1 MKKLF
6 KTVCYATIIAV
17 LGVLFAST
25 MVFAEG
31 EIPEDPINESPAVDE
46 TTDQDAG
53 STDQTEEPGDPIDP
67 EGSEDPDGSSS
78 GSTGSDLSETDDSQP
93 DEAQASDESV
103 ENISQE
109 SSEGQETTEENPGE
123 TAETN
128 QEESLEESQTEESSE
143 SEEIVTDEANSAED
157 NSEIVLTDENG
168 NPLDITSQESA
179 NAIASGDPWWIVGS
193 VKYAVVFNSADCP
206 EGTTYGSTCWD
217 STTPIEEALS
227 KIDSEGLI
235 PSDGKLYVEAGDYID
250 NVVIDG
256 ASGNGNLSSLRGL
269 VGTGSGAVTLNGNI
283 SISNT
288 TSGFTLS
295 GFTINGEVTLDNNS
309 GNLYLEDLYIHN
321 ENGDGLI
328 VTNQSGRVYLTNVQS
343 RGNKGDG
350 ARIDNASPSKYSVT
364 ITNSS
369 FDYNDDEIDA
379 TWNVG
384 LYINTS
390 GVVTLEG
397 VATSRNNGNGT
408 EIHGFSALYIYN
420 GLFDHNYTDPYSD
433 GTPYGYG
440 LLASTTNPAYVRIE
454 NVFAYYNDNTAI
466 DIETAGSVYL
476 SYVRASHSSIRT
488 GIIDSTGESV
498 NERLNED
505 NKNSGDVWY
514 FSGTNGQELDILLES
529 SMFNTYL
536 ELYDAST
543 DTLLDSNDDIDG
555 TTTNSQINYTL
566 SADGPYY
573 VIVKTLGS
581 DDGDYVLS
589 VNDSEHTNET
599 TFDVPGMKIDTS
611 SGTGSTYIADGMFQD
626 NVGSGL
632 VIESL
637 KNITLYSVDA
647 SYNSQ
652 NGASLDTCQYDA
664 GLGRCTGSGTITL
677 NSSTSDGWYGA
688 NYFLGNSGTG
698 LYLSSGSTIKLTN
711 TSAYDNLNHGL
722 QINNP
727 YSPATIVINVTL
739 SNFSNVFRNN
749 GGSGIKIDSG
759 GKITIYDT
767 EANSNAENGLDL
779 ISASTIS
786 LYIVSASEN
795 SGFGLLINNSTT
807 TGSVNIRNNVNGS
820 QPEFSNNGDDGINIT
835 TLGSISIYN
844 IVANENGGSG
854 AVLDTYVSGL
864 GTGNISFNSYYR
876 QINTFDNNT
885 EYGMYITSN
894 GNIVLYYVS
903 ASENGDT
910 GLFID
915 NATTNSSV
923 IMKNLTPDGTGEFSY
938 NGGDGINI
946 ATRGHIQLY
955 NLSASSNATSGI
967 VVDNCQ
973 LSGEECL
980 GYGKVNII
988 DLYRQINQ
996 FNNNHDYGLYIISG
1010 GAVLLRNI
1018 EANQNGYNGLYVDN
1032 QLELAVQPVTISA
1045 TKDVTNTFNF
1055 NGSLS
1060 PGNYPGIEI
1069 HTFGNIYFKS
1079 IEASNNYAAGAYL
1092 YNKDATISAS
1102 YIKLYDGLFNENQG
1116 SGLLAYTKGR
1126 VYLYGVSASYNS
1138 LTYFDIVLEGETV
1151 YERLTSISDHDTW
1164 YFEITETTTITDF
1177 NIILESLEFDALLE
1191 LYDEQGNL
1199 LATDD
1204 NGFEDF
1210 DAQIDINLTELGTYY
1225 IHVLAADG
1233 NHGNYT
1239 LSINDELH
1247 SYGTDFLFYGAL
1259 IDASAG
1265 DEVVVINKGKSVIY
1279 NDFNDNNYTGIEVK
1293 ANNSITAYNLSASDN
1308 GDIGAYLYNAN
1319 GSGNIT
1325 LKMLGRGL
1333 LSEFDSNTEDGLFAA
1348 SRGSIYL
1355 TNISASSNGGAGARL
1370 NNCLLSG
1377 DYCLGSGKVY
1387 VRSSNAVNDF
1397 SNNQLYGLYIAAS
1410 GHVMLYDVTADGNGL
1425 DGLYIKNQYNLIY
1438 GNVYIKS
1445 ARNNTNSFSGNG
1457 WKNPLNTYGLEVY
1470 SNGVISVYGGNVIAN
1485 YGGGA
1490 ILLNQTSD
1498 LVRNIYLY
1506 DSNFEANQGNGIVAY
1521 SQGSIYLYGV
1531 QSRYNSVNSGE
1542 IDEFFGETI
1551 YEHLTPYY
1559 ESDTWWFSGS
1569 ENDAINITLVSEEF
1583 DVLLEVFDK
1592 DGILLYADDDSYGG
1606 TDAQLSFNLPADG
1619 NYYIRVSANGE
1630 GDGNYTLALNDDI
1643 YNPAYP
1649 TIYMFSGAVLKNTYG
1664 SGNVMVTTSG
1674 FNNEPSFY
1682 HNNING
1688 LEIFTAGDVNLYS
1701 LSAMQNGEDGIS
1713 IDSTAGDGRINI
1725 YNRSR
1730 KDTASYSYNTKF
1742 GLYILAGGHVN
1753 LINRGRMF
1761 LRDNGYTGAF
1771 IDNSSGTDAYV
1782 FIQDAELNQNGWK
1795 GLEIYSSGRVT
1806 IRTVLAINNGEN
1818 GVFVDNT
1825 YGTGYVSITA
1835 SRGEN
1840 NISDNGA
1847 TGLAVYSNGNITIDK
1862 VVAIQN
1868 GSRGMWVNTY
1878 GGDIRITNSITRL
1891 NGRHGVQIDASGSV
1905 YLKKVQSMSNGVGYE
1920 GDGLNIEIADPLLLT
1935 IYYSTFIGNEGN
1947 GIDVLCDTFG
1957 IPLLNSVSY
1966 FGNDTDMDGDMNYY
1980 VHTI

>member
-1 MKKLF
+1 
-6 KTVCYATIIAV
+6 
-17 LGVLFAST
+17 

-31 EIPEDPINESPAVDE
+31 EVPEDPINEPPAVEDSE
-46 TTDQDAG
+46 IEATAGDATDQDTE
-53 STDQTEEPGDPIDP
+53 SPDQTETPADPAENEEPADAESSASEPAGDEPSETEESQPGDTQSSEEPSQ
-67 EGSEDPDGSSS
+67 ENSED
-78 GSTGSDLSETDDSQP
+78 Q
-93 DEAQASDESV
+93 EAP
-103 ENISQE
+103 
-109 SSEGQETTEENPGE
+109 EENPDD
-123 TAETN
+123 TTN
-128 QEESLEESQTEESSE
+128 TTQEASPEESQTEEPPE
-143 SEEIVTDEANSAED
+143 SEETAPEEEEGESSEENAE
-157 NSEIVLTDENG
+157 VLLADENG
-168 NPLDITSQESA
+168 DPLDMASQESA
-179 NAIASGDPWWIVGS
+179 DTLANGDPWWMVGS
-193 VKYAVVFNSADCP
+193 VKYAVVFDSADCP
-206 EGTTYGSTCWD
+206 EGTTYGSTCWA

-295 GFTINGEVTLDNNS
+295 GFTINGSVTLDNNNS
-309 GNLYLEDLYIHN
+309 NLYLEDLYIQN
-321 ENGDGLI
+321 ENGDGLT

-343 RGNKGDG
+343 RDNKGDG
-350 ARIDNASPSKYSVT
+350 ARIDNASPSRYSVT
-364 ITNSS
+364 VTNSS

-420 GLFDHNYTDPYSD
+420 GLFDHNYTDPYSS

-440 LLASTTNPAYVRIE
+440 LLASTTNSAYVRIE

-476 SYVRASHSSIRT
+476 DYVRASHSSIRV
-488 GIIDSTGESV
+488 GSIDSTGETV

-505 NKNSGDVWY
+505 NKNSGDKWY
-514 FSGTNGQELDILLES
+514 FSGTNGQELEILLES
-529 SMFNTYL
+529 SMFDTYL
-536 ELYDAST
+536 ELYDAGT

-555 TTTNSQINYTL
+555 STTNSQINYTL
-566 SADGPYY
+566 SADGTYY

-599 TFDVPGMKIDTS
+599 TFDVPGMKIDTT
-611 SGTGSTYIADGMFQD
+611 SGTGSINIRDGMFQD

-632 VIESL
+632 VIDSL

-652 NGASLDTCQYDA
+652 NGAALDTCQYDEI
-664 GLGRCTGSGTITL
+664 LGKCTGAGVITL

-698 LYLSSGSTIKLTN
+698 LYLSSGSTIKLIN

-722 QINNP
+722 EVNNP
-727 YSPATIVINVTL
+727 YSKATIVIQVTL

-759 GKITIYDT
+759 GKISIYDT
-767 EANSNAENGLDL
+767 EANSNGENGLDL
-779 ISASTIS
+779 TSASTIS
-786 LYIVSASEN
+786 LTIVSASEN
-795 SGFGLLINNSTT
+795 AGYGLLVNNSST
-807 TGSVNIRNNVNGS
+807 TGSVNIRNKVNDS

-835 TLGSISIYN
+835 TLGNISIYN

-854 AVLDTYVSGL
+854 AVFDTYVSGL
-864 GTGNISFNSYYR
+864 GTGSIVLNSYYR
-876 QINTFDNNT
+876 LVNTFDDNT
-885 EYGMYITSN
+885 EYGLYMTSN

-910 GLFID
+910 GLFVD

-923 IMKNLTPDGTGEFSY
+923 IMKNLTSEGPGEFSY
-938 NGGDGINI
+938 NGGEGINI
-946 ATRGHIQLY
+946 STRGHIQLY
-955 NLSASSNATSGI
+955 NLSANSNATSGL

-988 DLYRQINQ
+988 DLYGNINQ
-996 FNNNHDYGLYIISG
+996 FSNNHDYGLYIISG

-1045 TKDVTNTFNF
+1045 TRDVTNTFNF
-1055 NGSLS
+1055 NGSLT
-1060 PGNYPGIEI
+1060 PGSYPGIEI

-1079 IEASNNYAAGAYL
+1079 IEANNNYAAGAYL

-1151 YERLTSISDHDTW
+1151 YERLTSISDYDTW
-1164 YFEITETTTITDF
+1164 YFEITESTTITDF
-1177 NIILESLEFDALLE
+1177 NIILESLEFDGLLE
-1191 LYDEQGNL
+1191 LYDGQGNL

-1210 DAQIDINLTELGTYY
+1210 DAQININLTELGTYY

-1247 SYGTDFLFYGAL
+1247 SFGTDFLFYGAL

-1265 DEVVVINKGKSVIY
+1265 DEVVVINKGKTINY
-1279 NDFNDNNYTGIEVK
+1279 NDFNDNNYTGIEVL
-1293 ANNSITAYNLSASDN
+1293 ANSSITAYNLSASDN
-1308 GDIGAYLYNAN
+1308 GDTGAYLYNAS

-1325 LKMLGRGL
+1325 LKMLGRGE
-1333 LSEFDSNTEDGLFAA
+1333 LSKFDNNTEDGLFAA
-1348 SRGSIYL
+1348 SPGNIYL
-1355 TNISASSNGGAGARL
+1355 TNVSASSNGSAGARL
-1370 NNCLLSG
+1370 NNCLLYE
-1377 DYCLGSGKVY
+1377 DNCLGSGRVY
-1387 VRSSNAVNDF
+1387 IRSSRAVNDF

-1410 GHVMLYDVTADGNGL
+1410 GHVMVYDITADGNGL
-1425 DGLYIKNQYNLIY
+1425 DGLYVKNQYNLIY
-1438 GNVYIKS
+1438 GNVYIRS
-1445 ARNNTNSFSGNG
+1445 SRNNTNSFSGNG

-1470 SNGVISVYGGNVIAN
+1470 SNGNIYAYTGNVIAN

-1490 ILLNQTSD
+1490 VLMNHTSD

-1506 DSNFEANQGNGIVAY
+1506 DSNYEANQGNGIVAY
-1521 SQGSIYLYGV
+1521 SKGAIYLYGV

-1569 ENDAINITLVSEEF
+1569 ENDLVTITLISEEF
-1583 DVLLEVFDK
+1583 DVLLELFDK
-1592 DGILLYADDDSYGG
+1592 DGNLLYLDDDSFGG
-1606 TDAQLSFNLPADG
+1606 TDAQITYNLPADD

-1630 GDGNYTLALNDDI
+1630 EDGNYTLALNDDI

-1649 TIYMFSGAVLKNTYG
+1649 TIYMFSGAVLNNTYG
-1664 SGNVMVTTSG
+1664 SGNVMVTTSS
-1674 FNNEPSFY
+1674 FNREPSFY

-1688 LEIFTAGDVNLYS
+1688 LEISTAGDVNLYS

-1713 IDSTAGDGRINI
+1713 IDATAGDGRVRI
-1725 YNRSR
+1725 YNNSR
-1730 KDTASYSYNTKF
+1730 KGTTSYSYNTKF
-1742 GLYILAGGHVN
+1742 GLYILSSGHVD

-1795 GLEIYSSGRVT
+1795 GLEIHSSGRVN

-1825 YGTGYVSITA
+1825 YGTGYVTILGS
-1835 SRGEN
+1835 SGEN

-1847 TGLAVYSNGNITIDK
+1847 TGLAVYSNGNITVDK
-1862 VVAIQN
+1862 VIAIQN
-1868 GSRGMWVNTY
+1868 GSRGMWLNTY
-1878 GGDIRITNSITRL
+1878 GGDLRLTNSIARL
-1891 NGRHGVQIDASGSV
+1891 NGKHGVQAYTEGAA
-1905 YLKKVQSMSNGVGYE
+1905 YLKKVQSMSNGEGYE
-1920 GDGLNIEIADPLLLT
+1920 GDGLNIEMTDPLQLR
-1935 IYYSTFIGNEGN
+1935 IYNSTFIGNEGN
-1947 GIDVLCDTFG
+1947 GIDLLCDSFG
-1957 IPLLNSVSY
+1957 IPLLSSVSY

-1980 VHTI
+1980 IHTI